1 MRFQYDGDW
10 VESGVPLGADLPL
23 EHGVLRPRLGKS
35 AFGFLEDRSGE
46 GRVGEEGRTPGAP
59 DY

>member
-35 AFGFLEDRSGE
+35 AFGFLEDRAIS
-46 GRVGEEGRTPGAP
+46 AP
-59 DY
+59 RLLHLQ